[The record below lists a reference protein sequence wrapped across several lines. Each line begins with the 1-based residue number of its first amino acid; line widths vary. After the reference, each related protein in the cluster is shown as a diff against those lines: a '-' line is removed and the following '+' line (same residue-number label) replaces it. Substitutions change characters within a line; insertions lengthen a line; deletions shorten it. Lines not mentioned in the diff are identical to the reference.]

1 MVNGPPQSSPSDPS
15 GGFST
20 ASFGVLIVMDP
31 RLVSLNAELGISSQ
45 FLAGRGLSER
55 QEASCLEVAEAGAD
69 GKDHLL
75 VPAAASAWRNLK
87 AAALGDSVSLFI
99 VSAFRSIDRQTEI
112 VRRKLEAGVPIED
125 ILTVC
130 APPGFSEHHTGCAV
144 DLSAP
149 GSRLLEVEFEQTPAF
164 VWLRAHA
171 ADFGY
176 YLSYPIGNPS
186 GYQYEPW
193 HWCFNDVQPV
203 NPPDAAR

>member
-1 MVNGPPQSSPSDPS
+1 MS
-15 GGFST
+15 
-20 ASFGVLIVMDP
+20 P
-31 RLVSLNAELGISSQ
+31 RLVSLSTELGISSQ
-45 FLAGRGLSER
+45 FLAARGLCECE
-55 QEASCLEVAEAGAD
+55 EASCLEVAEVGAD

-176 YLSYPIGNPS
+176 YLSYPIGNPC

-193 HWCFNDVQPV
+193 HWCFSDAEPIHRTE
-203 NPPDAAR
+203 AAR

>member
-1 MVNGPPQSSPSDPS
+1 MN
-15 GGFST
+15 
-20 ASFGVLIVMDP
+20 P
-31 RLVSLNAELGISSQ
+31 RLVSLSAELGISSQ
-45 FLAGRGLSER
+45 FFATRALCECE
-55 QEASCLEVAEAGAD
+55 EASCLEVAEVGTD

-87 AAALGDSVSLFI
+87 AAALGDSISLFI

-112 VRRKLEAGVPIED
+112 VRRKLESGAPIED

-130 APPGFSEHHTGCAV
+130 APPGFSEHHTGRAV
-144 DLSAP
+144 DLSTP
-149 GSRLLEVEFEQTPAF
+149 GSRALEVEFEQTPAF

-176 YLSYPIGNPS
+176 HLSYPIGNSS

-193 HWCFNDVQPV
+193 HWCFNDVQPI
-203 NPPDAAR
+203 NPQDAAR